1 MYRPCFKRYLTHR
14 IEGRALEIT
23 PNYWDV
29 MAMLHTAQWQKE
41 KVRTDG
47 LTKNIKKAKLNNN

>member
-29 MAMLHTAQWQKE
+29 MAMLPTAQWQKE
-41 KVRTDG
+41 KVRTVYSDSIR
-47 LTKNIKKAKLNNN
+47 KINQ